1 LPHHPHTM
9 TSRTA
14 LFAEPSGH
22 YLTLR
27 PLKFAM
33 LVEPRDRDAL
43 LEAIRI
49 NTFLWGGTYNPI
61 IPIFSNTPEN
71 WSDRPLPPPSPAEIL
86 SGYIR
91 FFDPDILV
99 ACGKI
104 NPAKIETQGRTIV
117 SARDITGSI
126 SVDGIPGYGV
136 GLPEVLAELGRQEFK
151 FVRRDELKVLAPTLE
166 EPTDPLL
173 AAVFGDIP
181 AEAGELYE
189 HCLNY
194 VDTHRPA
201 ISIDNFF
208 EFHSG
213 PFLFRRQVCSYGLE
227 VRLPRVTAW
236 HFAIFY
242 FDHADPIDLIDY
254 WNLRAV
260 G

>member
-1 LPHHPHTM
+1 M

-71 WSDRPLPPPSPAEIL
+71 WSDRPLPLPSPAEIL

-91 FFDPDILV
+91 FFDPDIPV

-104 NPAKIETQGRTIV
+104 NPAKIETKDGRLCRRATLPSRSV
-117 SARDITGSI
+117 ST
-126 SVDGIPGYGV
+126 
-136 GLPEVLAELGRQEFK
+136 EFRGTASA
-151 FVRRDELKVLAPTLE
+151 FLRFWPNS
-166 EPTDPLL
+166 
-173 AAVFGDIP
+173 AAK
-181 AEAGELYE
+181 
-189 HCLNY
+189 
-194 VDTHRPA
+194 
-201 ISIDNFF
+201 
-208 EFHSG
+208 
-213 PFLFRRQVCSYGLE
+213 
-227 VRLPRVTAW
+227 
-236 HFAIFY
+236 
-242 FDHADPIDLIDY
+242 
-254 WNLRAV
+254 
-260 G
+260 